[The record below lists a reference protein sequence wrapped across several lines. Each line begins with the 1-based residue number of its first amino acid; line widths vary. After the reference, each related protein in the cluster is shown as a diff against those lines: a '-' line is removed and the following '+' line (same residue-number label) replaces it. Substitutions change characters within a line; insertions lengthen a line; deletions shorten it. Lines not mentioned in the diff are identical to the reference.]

1 MPTPDFRF
9 KQFTIRHDRSA
20 MKVGTDGVLLGAW
33 ASGGVSTEECQRKH
47 ITILDVGTGTGLIAL
62 MLAQRFP
69 NADIVGIDI
78 DEASI
83 EQAKENVEVS
93 PFRQRIRIQRQ
104 DFNAIDSCSNK
115 YDVIVSNPPFYKE
128 ETLGTEQARNAARHT
143 TSLPFERLVE
153 NASQML
159 SEEGL
164 FSVII
169 PYGEASSFISLC
181 AFNKLYLQR
190 RLDVRSSERKPF
202 KRVLLEFCKA
212 IRPVETAT
220 LTLQDADNNRT
231 TDYTAL
237 TQAFYL

>member
-1 MPTPDFRF
+1 MPTLDFRF

-33 ASGGVSTEECQRKH
+33 ASGGISTEEYPREH

-69 NADIVGIDI
+69 HADIVGIDI

-83 EQAKENVEVS
+83 EQAKENVEAS
-93 PFRQRIRIQRQ
+93 PFRQRIRIQKQ
-104 DFNAIDSCSNK
+104 DFNDIDSNSNK
-115 YDVIVSNPPFYKE
+115 YDIIVSNPPFYRE
-128 ETLGTEQARNAARHT
+128 ETLGMEQARNAARHT
-143 TSLPFERLVE
+143 TSLPFEKLVE
-153 NASQML
+153 NASQLL
-159 SEEGL
+159 SEKGL

-181 AFNKLYLQR
+181 ALNKLYLQR

-212 IRPVETAT
+212 IRPVKTDA
-220 LTLQDADNNRT
+220 LTLQNADNNRT
-231 TDYTAL
+231 TGYTTL